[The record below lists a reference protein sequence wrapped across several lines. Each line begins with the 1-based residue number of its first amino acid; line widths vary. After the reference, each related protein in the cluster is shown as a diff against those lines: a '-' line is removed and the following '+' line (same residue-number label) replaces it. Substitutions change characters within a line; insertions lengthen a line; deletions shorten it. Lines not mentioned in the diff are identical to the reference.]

1 MPRIPRLSGTTLA
14 LVAVFAALIAAST
27 IWGGYPLGGG
37 VPITLQTFAVLL
49 AGAVLGAYRGASAVL
64 VYLILGTAGAP
75 IFSGHKAG
83 PGVWTGAT
91 AGFLAAFVVAA
102 FVTGW
107 LAERLVARGR
117 PSFSGF
123 LGATVVGSFVVI
135 DLIGWGWVAVRAHL
149 DFNATLAALTPFLP
163 GDAIK
168 AFLAAGVATAVNAAY
183 PQILAREV
191 GEATPATGAPATA
204 GSAATA
210 AGKAERVKA
219 AAAAK

>member
-1 MPRIPRLSGTTLA
+1 MPRIPRLNGATLA

-49 AGAVLGAYRGASAVL
+49 AGAVLGAYRGSAAVL

-83 PGVWTGAT
+83 PGVWTGTT

-107 LAERLVARGR
+107 LVERLVARGQ

-123 LGATVVGSFVVI
+123 LGATVIGSFAVI
-135 DLIGWGWVAVRAHL
+135 GVIGWGYVAFRAHL
-149 DFNATLAALTPFLP
+149 DFNATLGALTPFLP

-183 PQILAREV
+183 PQILAREPAV
-191 GEATPATGAPATA
+191 GALTTPAPATA
-204 GSAATA
+204 SKADRPKASAAA
-210 AGKAERVKA
+210 N
-219 AAAAK
+219 

>member
-1 MPRIPRLSGTTLA
+1 MPRIPRLNGTTLA

-49 AGAVLGAYRGASAVL
+49 AGTVLGAYRGAAAVL

-83 PGVWTGAT
+83 PGVWTGTT
-91 AGFLAAFVVAA
+91 AGFLAAFVIAA

-107 LAERLVARGR
+107 LVERLVARGR

-123 LGATVVGSFVVI
+123 LGATVIGSFAVI
-135 DLIGWGWVAVRAHL
+135 GVIGWSYVALRAHL
-149 DFNATLAALTPFLP
+149 DFNATLGALTPFLP

-168 AFLAAGVATAVNAAY
+168 AFLAAGVASAVNAAY
-183 PQILAREV
+183 PQILAREA
-191 GEATPATGAPATA
+191 GATA
-204 GSAATA
+204 PTTAAPSAAPTA
-210 AGKAERVKA
+210 NRPKASA
-219 AAAAK
+219 AAN

>member
-1 MPRIPRLSGTTLA
+1 MPRTHRLNGTNLA

-75 IFSGHKAG
+75 IFSGHKGG
-83 PGVWTGAT
+83 PGVWTGTT

-123 LGATVVGSFVVI
+123 LGATVIGSFAVI
-135 DLIGWGWVAVRAHL
+135 GVIGWAYVALRAHL
-149 DFNATLAALTPFLP
+149 DFNATLGALTPFLP

-183 PQILAREV
+183 PQILAHS
-191 GEATPATGAPATA
+191 TGAASSTGAAPAPA
-204 GSAATA
+204 VAN
-210 AGKAERVKA
+210 AERSKA

>member
-1 MPRIPRLSGTTLA
+1 LNGTTLA

-49 AGAVLGAYRGASAVL
+49 AGAVLGAYRGAAAVL
-64 VYLILGTAGAP
+64 VYLVLGTAGAP

-107 LAERLVARGR
+107 LTERLVARERGT
-117 PSFSGF
+117 FSGF
-123 LGATVVGSFVVI
+123 LGATVIGSFAVI
-135 DLIGWGWVAVRAHL
+135 GMIGWGYVALRAHL
-149 DFNATLAALTPFLP
+149 DFNATMGALTPFLP

-183 PQILAREV
+183 PQILAREAAAAAPTARPPV
-191 GEATPATGAPATA
+191 PAPSEADRP
-204 GSAATA
+204 
-210 AGKAERVKA
+210 KA
-219 AAAAK
+219 AAAK

>member
-1 MPRIPRLSGTTLA
+1 MPRIPRLNGSTLA

-49 AGAVLGAYRGASAVL
+49 AGAVLGAYRGAAAVL

-75 IFSGHKAG
+75 VFAGHKAG
-83 PGVWTGAT
+83 PGVWTGTT
-91 AGFLAAFVVAA
+91 AGFLAAFVIAA

-107 LAERLVARGR
+107 LVERLVARGR
-117 PSFSGF
+117 PSFAGF
-123 LGATVVGSFVVI
+123 LGATVIGSFAVI
-135 DLIGWGWVAVRAHL
+135 GVIGWGYVALRAHL
-149 DFNATLAALTPFLP
+149 GLNATLGALTPFLP

-191 GEATPATGAPATA
+191 VASAPT
-204 GSAATA
+204 TA
-210 AGKAERVKA
+210 AAPPTAPSKADGPKA

>member
-1 MPRIPRLSGTTLA
+1 MPRIPRLSGATLA

-49 AGAVLGAYRGASAVL
+49 AGVVLGAYRGAAAVL

-83 PGVWTGAT
+83 PGVWTGTT

-123 LGATVVGSFVVI
+123 LGATIIGSFAVI
-135 DLIGWGWVAVRAHL
+135 GVIGWGFVALRAHL
-149 DFNATLAALTPFLP
+149 DFNATLGALTPFLP

-183 PQILAREV
+183 PQILAREAGV
-191 GEATPATGAPATA
+191 AAP
-204 GSAATA
+204 
-210 AGKAERVKA
+210 A
-219 AAAAK
+219 AAASAADKTKASAAAH

>member
-1 MPRIPRLSGTTLA
+1 MPRIPRLNGATLA

-27 IWGGYPLGGG
+27 LWGGYPLGGG

-49 AGAVLGAYRGASAVL
+49 AGAVLGAYRGAAAVL

-123 LGATVVGSFVVI
+123 LGATVIGSFVVI
-135 DLIGWGWVAVRAHL
+135 GAIGWGYVALRAHL
-149 DFNATLAALTPFLP
+149 DFNATLGALTPFLP

-183 PQILAREV
+183 PQILAREPGSV
-191 GEATPATGAPATA
+191 VPASASPD
-204 GSAATA
+204 SAASTTDRP
-210 AGKAERVKA
+210 KASA
-219 AAAAK
+219 AAN

>member
-1 MPRIPRLSGTTLA
+1 MPRIPRLNGATLA

-49 AGAVLGAYRGASAVL
+49 AGAVLGAYRGAAAVL

-123 LGATVVGSFVVI
+123 LGATVIGSFAVI
-135 DLIGWGWVAVRAHL
+135 GVIGWGCVALRAHL
-149 DFNATLAALTPFLP
+149 DFNATLGALTPFLP

-168 AFLAAGVATAVNAAY
+168 AFLTAGVATAVNAAY
-183 PQILAREV
+183 PQILAREA
-191 GEATPATGAPATA
+191 GAAAPTTAAPATA
-204 GSAATA
+204 APATA
-210 AGKAERVKA
+210 PSKAERPKA
-219 AAAAK
+219 SAAAK

>member
-1 MPRIPRLSGTTLA
+1 LNGTTLA

-49 AGAVLGAYRGASAVL
+49 AGAVLGAYRGAAAVI

-75 IFSGHKAG
+75 VFSGHKAG
-83 PGVWTGAT
+83 PGIWTGTT
-91 AGFLAAFVVAA
+91 AGFLAAFVIAA

-107 LAERLVARGR
+107 LVERLVARGR

-123 LGATVVGSFVVI
+123 LGATVIGSFAVI
-135 DLIGWGWVAVRAHL
+135 GVIGWGYVALRAHL
-149 DFNATLAALTPFLP
+149 DLKATLGALTPFLP

-183 PQILAREV
+183 PQILAREA
-191 GEATPATGAPATA
+191 GASTLTASTPSASAPDTA
-204 GSAATA
+204 PN
-210 AGKAERVKA
+210 KAEGREA

>member
-1 MPRIPRLSGTTLA
+1 MPRNPRINGATLA

-27 IWGGYPLGGG
+27 LWGGYPLGGG

-49 AGAVLGAYRGASAVL
+49 AGAVLGAYRGAAAVL

-83 PGVWTGAT
+83 PGVWTGT
-91 AGFLAAFVVAA
+91 SAGFLAAFVVAA

-123 LGATVVGSFVVI
+123 LGATVIGSFAVI
-135 DLIGWGWVAVRAHL
+135 GVIGWGYVALRAHL
-149 DFNATLAALTPFLP
+149 DFNATLGALTPFLP

-168 AFLAAGVATAVNAAY
+168 AFLAAGVATAVSAAY
-183 PQILAREV
+183 PQILARE
-191 GEATPATGAPATA
+191 AGAGLPTTA
-204 GSAATA
+204 APITAAPTTAPSAADRPRA
-210 AGKAERVKA
+210 SA
-219 AAAAK
+219 AAN

>member
-1 MPRIPRLSGTTLA
+1 
-14 LVAVFAALIAAST
+14 
-27 IWGGYPLGGG
+27 
-37 VPITLQTFAVLL
+37 
-49 AGAVLGAYRGASAVL
+49 

-83 PGVWTGAT
+83 PGVWTGTT
-91 AGFLAAFVVAA
+91 AGFLVAFVAAA

-123 LGATVVGSFVVI
+123 LGATVIGSFAIIGV
-135 DLIGWGWVAVRAHL
+135 IGWGYVALRAHL
-149 DFNATLAALTPFLP
+149 DFNATLGALTPFLP

-183 PQILAREV
+183 PQILAREA
-191 GEATPATGAPATA
+191 GTAAPTTAAPTTATSAADRPKA
-204 GSAATA
+204 SAATH
-210 AGKAERVKA
+210 
-219 AAAAK
+219 

>member
-1 MPRIPRLSGTTLA
+1 MDGKLRMIPWDHDLA
-14 LVAVFAALIAAST
+14 
-27 IWGGYPLGGG
+27 WGGYPLGGG

-49 AGAVLGAYRGASAVL
+49 AGVVLGAYRGAAAVL

-83 PGVWTGAT
+83 PGVWTGTT

-123 LGATVVGSFVVI
+123 LGATIIGSFAVI
-135 DLIGWGWVAVRAHL
+135 GVIGWGFVALRAHL
-149 DFNATLAALTPFLP
+149 DFNATLGALTPFLP

-183 PQILAREV
+183 PQILAREAGV
-191 GEATPATGAPATA
+191 AAP
-204 GSAATA
+204 
-210 AGKAERVKA
+210 A
-219 AAAAK
+219 AAASAADKTKASAAAH